1 MTVTFIAA
9 LLPVVLYIV
18 LVYVLDRFALL
29 SKVQLLVMV
38 VLGIITA
45 LICFG
50 LFWLLDSVVSP
61 GVSDYLYP
69 VLEESV
75 KAIPLLALARR
86 KKMVFFI
93 DSIICGAAI
102 GGGFSILENIF
113 YLVMGEPLAFGTAL
127 FRGLE
132 VALIHMGCSA
142 MVAEAC
148 MFIVRLGSRGKVGL
162 HVKLS
167 DNLVVLVLLIAAP
180 LLHVLHNNLQLNPII
195 QFVLIFG
202 SMAGL
207 LLWTYQYDAEMINR
221 WLDRGLD
228 KQIAL
233 IGAIQEGQLVDTP
246 TGQYLMS
253 VKDSF
258 PAEVF
263 FDIICYVQLYLELSV
278 ASKSRYLLKE
288 AGIEEPLD
296 DSQKQSTLD
305 KYKEFTILEKG
316 LSKSARMAIAPVV
329 KFYPADRRALDELLY
344 QCR

>member
-9 LLPVVLYIV
+9 LFPVVLYIV

-38 VLGIITA
+38 VLGMITA

-75 KAIPLLALARR
+75 KAIPLMALARR

-162 HVKLS
+162 HVKIS

-288 AGIEEPLD
+288 AGLDEPI
-296 DSQKQSTLD
+296 QAGEKQSILD
-305 KYKEFTILEKG
+305 KYSEFNILEKR

-329 KFYPADRRALDELLY
+329 KFYPADRRALDELLFA
-344 QCR
+344 CR

>member
-38 VLGIITA
+38 VLGMITA

-50 LFWLLDSVVSP
+50 LFWLLDGVISP

-142 MVAEAC
+142 IVAEAC

-167 DNLVVLVLLIAAP
+167 DNLVVPVLLIAAP

-207 LLWTYQYDAEMINR
+207 LLWTYQYDADMINR

-288 AGIEEPLD
+288 AGLDEPI
-296 DSQKQSTLD
+296 QAGEKQSILD
-305 KYKEFTILEKG
+305 KYSEFNILEKS